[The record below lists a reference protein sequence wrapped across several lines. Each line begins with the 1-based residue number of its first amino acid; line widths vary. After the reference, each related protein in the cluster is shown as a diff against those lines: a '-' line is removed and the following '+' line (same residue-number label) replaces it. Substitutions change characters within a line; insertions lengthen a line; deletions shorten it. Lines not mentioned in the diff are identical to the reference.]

1 MCKQYMQDTRI
12 LTKIIIF
19 LFFSLSPS
27 LYLPVPLF
35 RSLQYNA
42 SLSKSETWECRKAVM
57 AELTE

>member
-1 MCKQYMQDTRI
+1 MCKQYMQDTPI

-19 LFFSLSPS
+19 LFLS